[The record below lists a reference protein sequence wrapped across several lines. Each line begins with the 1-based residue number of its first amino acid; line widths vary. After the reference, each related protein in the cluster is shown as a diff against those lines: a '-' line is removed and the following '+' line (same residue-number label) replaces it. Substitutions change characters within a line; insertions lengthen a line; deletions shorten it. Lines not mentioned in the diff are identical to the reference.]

1 MFEENCSIDSVLHR
15 MQSTLACRICLDLL
29 SNPLTTKCG
38 HTFCKECL
46 DRLHISG
53 KASYPCPLCMTPIT
67 RRSLNQNA
75 KISTLVS
82 AVRNVISSIKQDCG
96 VQEVSKNVGNPS
108 ETTYE
113 EEELEEAPIR
123 RTTRKNKPISFYMD
137 ESFAHSK
144 KRINKKIKDKEDT
157 GENTKSG
164 YEENKTTVISS
175 KESSDKVNGHLEEFL
190 IPAFPNKPVQS
201 KVEQWLSK
209 NQVIKCGEENSDNF
223 EDLQPT
229 QIFAINDVT
238 SKSDVVSK
246 ENPNSTNAI
255 EGNDIWTS
263 QCSTVIFNYN
273 EEFLT
278 SNVKPGTSKKFEEE
292 RTKEETNSTVSEKEN
307 EKDSSDVKQ
316 AEKRRGS
323 KRILFEPNKMDNAKK
338 TNIKKNNITLQESN
352 IHNKDVEAES
362 MNAKLLP
369 IVNKPSNKNELSL
382 RNTED
387 AASKTIVN
395 CISNEAI
402 VQAEH
407 KQQPNSK
414 GHNIRFVSNLKVSSV
429 DQLKPSKLSRG
440 KNRKSPGWSR
450 VEGARRDLRSKQMS
464 LNITGGE
471 QKLLP
476 SSASKLESSN
486 LNINSSQESVI
497 IIDDQTQTE
506 KSGKHLGLVAQKSK
520 KLSNMHRNN
529 FSKGK
534 TSNNSCSKNANSSNL
549 EPKISPK
556 LKELELKLT
565 RLEKEEKD
573 QICESIKTHDI
584 FFDKEIVDLNVDT
597 NNILSFK
604 QHSGNITLVVEE
616 NKILDSNAAEETDKS
631 QNGMGIN
638 KGKIQNIDN
647 SFIGHENK
655 EPPQTNFNKGELSQR
670 NCDRNNITEVRIV
683 EVNQNVK
690 NLSNSLTSNICI
702 GDIDANSKTDDN
714 GERIDSKTNEEIK
727 EYSKESPEIKIDNPK
742 NLVNQQETNEIQ
754 NLDEPPKASV
764 SFIQKGN
771 FDTKRDIPN
780 SSCHHSIPCELFH
793 VLAKYSK
800 YLISESEV
808 SSCNYA
814 QRCQKNES
822 IKQREGG
829 LTSASESTVI
839 AESCIDT
846 YEQNVA
852 IILPDK
858 VPGTRFKYVENINCK
873 TKNSNSLPNQST
885 EDYNLDSKAVE
896 SDSLNHTTE
905 SIKQSKMF
913 ELPSKISDDKYSNDL
928 KSVEVRS
935 KCSAKEVSP
944 KECEKIS
951 ENQMGNSFSR
961 TETRSHTKSSS
972 MRYDESQIEKDL
984 FSENEEEMNESL
996 SLLSTQKPL
1005 KSLSADSPIAFK
1017 RNRRIKRIESPNSS
1031 SDDELNELIKPQK
1044 KRTRIFSCTSSTSVK
1059 PNLENSP
1066 KIDSEE
1072 MRDFERYDEN
1082 VWHYFKDKIEKDKN
1096 CVDKEKDKTVTIEN
1110 NKETST
1116 DVHHIDDTS
1125 DDDVIPCTDEVLK
1138 NIEAD
1143 LPAREKEKQVL
1154 MSENPTLK
1162 KLTQTV
1168 ELLSQDSVTGTT
1180 TSDLNSSV
1188 RELFDKCNTSLHN
1201 AYKILNKSQLSQDIG
1216 KDKPITCEDVKVNF
1230 QINEG
1235 MSILFITFYLA
1246 DTELIEKGEEMEEE
1260 KTENES
1266 HFSMLSTDSPVLMYP
1281 AKEENGGS
1289 MYLFLRFKSEVEAL
1303 KNRIKI
1309 LEEEMKQKSAQL
1321 NNGNKNSSKTN
1332 TEACANSVNEID
1344 QINAL
1349 KTSDEPGRDSDED
1362 SEELFTTF
1370 PDLIKKCGGSVVKS
1384 FCEENPGPKVFI
1396 VDAEDTTFNKNEIT
1410 DYKPVRVMVGHD
1422 WVIECIGNYAHVALS
1437 NYLAAFESEWI
1448 HRIYL
1453 TKILKDFECDTFL
1466 PQIEYDSYKLIDDP
1480 TVPNGVQEEGD
1491 VKYRYEVYEKITNAS
1506 Q

>member
-96 VQEVSKNVGNPS
+96 VQEVSKNVGKPS

-113 EEELEEAPIR
+113 EEKLEEAPIR
-123 RTTRKNKPISFYMD
+123 RTTRKNKPISYYID

-144 KRINKKIKDKEDT
+144 KRINKKIKDKDDA
-157 GENTKSG
+157 GENTNNG

-175 KESSDKVNGHLEEFL
+175 KESSDKVN
-190 IPAFPNKPVQS
+190 VQS

-209 NQVIKCGEENSDNF
+209 NQVVKCGEENSDNF

-229 QIFAINDVT
+229 QIFAVNDVT

-255 EGNDIWTS
+255 EGNDMWTS
-263 QCSTVIFNYN
+263 QCSTVIFSYN
-273 EEFLT
+273 EEFST

-338 TNIKKNNITLQESN
+338 TNIKKNNKTLQESN

-362 MNAKLLP
+362 MNPKLLP
-369 IVNKPSNKNELSL
+369 IVDKPSSKNELSL

-429 DQLKPSKLSRG
+429 GQSKPSKLSRG

-497 IIDDQTQTE
+497 VIDDQTQTE
-506 KSGKHLGLVAQKSK
+506 KSGKHLGLVAQKTK
-520 KLSNMHRNN
+520 KLSNMHCNN

-534 TSNNSCSKNANSSNL
+534 ASNNSCSKNASTLNL

-565 RLEKEEKD
+565 RLQKVEKD
-573 QICESIKTHDI
+573 QIYESKKTHDI
-584 FFDKEIVDLNVDT
+584 CFDKEVVDLNLDT
-597 NNILSFK
+597 NNIHSFK
-604 QHSGNITLVVEE
+604 QHSENITQVDE
-616 NKILDSNAAEETDKS
+616 NKILNSNAAEETDKS
-631 QNGMGIN
+631 QNSMGIN
-638 KGKIQNIDN
+638 KGKIQNVDN

-655 EPPQTNFNKGELSQR
+655 EPPQTNFNKDEHSQR
-670 NCDRNNITEVRIV
+670 NCDGNNITEVRIE

-690 NLSNSLTSNICI
+690 NLSNSLASNICK
-702 GDIDANSKTDDN
+702 GDIDANSKTEDNDDN
-714 GERIDSKTNEEIK
+714 GDRINSKINEEQK
-727 EYSKESPEIKIDNPK
+727 QYSKESPEIKIDNPK
-742 NLVNQQETNEIQ
+742 NLVNRQETNEIQ

-808 SSCNYA
+808 SSCNYT
-814 QRCQKNES
+814 QRRCQKNES
-822 IKQREGG
+822 VKQRGGG

-846 YEQNVA
+846 YEQDVA

-858 VPGTRFKYVENINCK
+858 VPGTRFKYVE
-873 TKNSNSLPNQST
+873 
-885 EDYNLDSKAVE
+885 E
-896 SDSLNHTTE
+896 H
-905 SIKQSKMF
+905 
-913 ELPSKISDDKYSNDL
+913 
-928 KSVEVRS
+928 
-935 KCSAKEVSP
+935 
-944 KECEKIS
+944 
-951 ENQMGNSFSR
+951 
-961 TETRSHTKSSS
+961 
-972 MRYDESQIEKDL
+972 
-984 FSENEEEMNESL
+984 
-996 SLLSTQKPL
+996 
-1005 KSLSADSPIAFK
+1005 
-1017 RNRRIKRIESPNSS
+1017 
-1031 SDDELNELIKPQK
+1031 
-1044 KRTRIFSCTSSTSVK
+1044 
-1059 PNLENSP
+1059 
-1066 KIDSEE
+1066 
-1072 MRDFERYDEN
+1072 
-1082 VWHYFKDKIEKDKN
+1082 
-1096 CVDKEKDKTVTIEN
+1096 
-1110 NKETST
+1110 
-1116 DVHHIDDTS
+1116 
-1125 DDDVIPCTDEVLK
+1125 
-1138 NIEAD
+1138 
-1143 LPAREKEKQVL
+1143 
-1154 MSENPTLK
+1154 
-1162 KLTQTV
+1162 
-1168 ELLSQDSVTGTT
+1168 
-1180 TSDLNSSV
+1180 
-1188 RELFDKCNTSLHN
+1188 
-1201 AYKILNKSQLSQDIG
+1201 
-1216 KDKPITCEDVKVNF
+1216 
-1230 QINEG
+1230 
-1235 MSILFITFYLA
+1235 
-1246 DTELIEKGEEMEEE
+1246 
-1260 KTENES
+1260 
-1266 HFSMLSTDSPVLMYP
+1266 
-1281 AKEENGGS
+1281 
-1289 MYLFLRFKSEVEAL
+1289 
-1303 KNRIKI
+1303 
-1309 LEEEMKQKSAQL
+1309 
-1321 NNGNKNSSKTN
+1321 
-1332 TEACANSVNEID
+1332 
-1344 QINAL
+1344 
-1349 KTSDEPGRDSDED
+1349 
-1362 SEELFTTF
+1362 
-1370 PDLIKKCGGSVVKS
+1370 
-1384 FCEENPGPKVFI
+1384 
-1396 VDAEDTTFNKNEIT
+1396 
-1410 DYKPVRVMVGHD
+1410 
-1422 WVIECIGNYAHVALS
+1422 
-1437 NYLAAFESEWI
+1437 
-1448 HRIYL
+1448 
-1453 TKILKDFECDTFL
+1453 
-1466 PQIEYDSYKLIDDP
+1466 
-1480 TVPNGVQEEGD
+1480 
-1491 VKYRYEVYEKITNAS
+1491 
-1506 Q
+1506 